1 MTNKEIEK
9 RCLEEM
15 QQNIPDAEAL
25 WQRIESQL
33 PPQNETEKQPMPSI
47 RMQQIRRILPIAA
60 CLLLIVSG
68 SVVFLQ
74 HSIRNNAVKQESSN
88 NVSMN
93 EIANENFEAEDY
105 APPMKNEQIAEND
118 EENTAEIR
126 SYASLNFSKSEQKI
140 QIADHSLLGTHDEFF
155 LEEEILKKTECFVF
169 AVAQSGEQDPDTGE
183 IIYQLRVQSCFGI
196 ELQQDESLIIRTNS
210 PYILQPGHEYIL
222 PLYKQQEEWKL
233 AFECAPQLEM
243 TLDGEVVF
251 HNGWQSLKVLESERI
266 LYHKNGA
273 DDYFYDRMYI
283 TDDDAP
289 EILFTAWE
297 SVRSA

>member
-15 QQNIPDAEAL
+15 QQNIPDTEAL

-33 PPQNETEKQPMPSI
+33 PPQKEAVKQPTPSV
-47 RMQQIRRILPIAA
+47 RMQRIRRILPIAA

-74 HSIRNNAVKQESSN
+74 QNIRNNASKQESSN
-88 NVSMN
+88 TVSMN
-93 EIANENFEAEDY
+93 EIAQEKFEAEDY
-105 APPMKNEQIAEND
+105 TPPMKNEQSVEVEMENAE
-118 EENTAEIR
+118 EIR
-126 SYASLNFSKSEQKI
+126 SYTSLNFCESEQKI
-140 QIADHSLLGTHDEFF
+140 QITDHSLLDTHDEYF
-155 LEEEILKKTECFVF
+155 LEDEVLKRTECFVF
-169 AVAQSGEQDPDTGE
+169 AVAEYGEQDSDTGE
-183 IIYQLRVQSCFGI
+183 ITYQLRIQSSFGI
-196 ELQQDESLIIRTNS
+196 ELQQDDLLMIRTNS

-222 PLYKQQEEWKL
+222 PLYRQQEEWKL
-233 AFECAPQLEM
+233 VYECAPQLEM

-251 HNGWQSLKVLESERI
+251 HNGWQSLERLESERI

-283 TDDDAP
+283 TNDNAS
-289 EILFTAWE
+289 EILFAAWE